1 MKECVLELKNI
12 SYSYDKEAEVL
23 KNINIKIHKG
33 ERIGVI
39 GNNGA
44 GKSTFFLLLNGI
56 LFSDTGSIALY
67 GEKIKNNRKDILRL
81 RKEVGYVFQDPDNQ
95 IIAPTVESELSF
107 GLINMKAPKDVIKE
121 KLNHTIHQL
130 GLEKY
135 RTTPPHYLSGGE
147 KKRVSIGDIVV
158 MEPNVLL
165 FDEPTSSLDHKNIQV
180 FEAILEEQLKQG
192 TTALIS
198 THDYDF
204 IWKWADR
211 ILVFHE
217 GELVGDD
224 TTEKIFTN
232 QSLLDTFSL
241 KKPAMLKMI
250 EMIAEIRGRQ
260 LPERLP
266 KNEEMLHEYMKE
278 ILEDR

>member
-56 LFSDTGSIALY
+56 LFPDTGSIALY
-67 GEKIKNNRKDILRL
+67 GEDIKNSRRDILSL

-107 GLINMKAPKDVIKE
+107 GLINIKTPKEVIKE
-121 KLNHTIHQL
+121 KLNCTIHQL

-180 FEAILEEQLKQG
+180 FETILEEQLKHG

-224 TTEKIFTN
+224 TAEEIFTN
-232 QSLLDTFSL
+232 QYLLDTFSL
-241 KKPAMLKMI
+241 KKPAMLKMV

-260 LPERLP
+260 LPKRLP

-278 ILEDR
+278 ILQDR